1 MKGRLTSEGST
12 EGLHA
17 LEEIVRTTPV
27 RSIQHLNAP
36 LPSGHVMTL
45 QICTEKN
52 AQVANA
58 LRNRASDQPV
68 ATYSVYYMTPDPD
81 FDDSDDDDDNGPEYV
96 PVVDAAIHATFLSK
110 EAANSSAGELLARWK
125 REKIGLDTGS
135 LPQPGGLRAGY
146 LLGANGRMK
155 RIVEVRF
162 DDGRKKF
169 SDGTIRY

>member
-17 LEEIVRTTPV
+17 LKEIVRTTPA

-45 QICTEKN
+45 QICPEKN

-58 LRNRASDQPV
+58 LRNPASDQPV

-110 EAANSSAGELLARWK
+110 EAANASAGEDCIGYGEPPPAGRLAGWVFAWGKWQNEEDSR
-125 REKIGLDTGS
+125 
-135 LPQPGGLRAGY
+135 
-146 LLGANGRMK
+146 GAL
-155 RIVEVRF
+155 
-162 DDGRKKF
+162 
-169 SDGTIRY
+169 